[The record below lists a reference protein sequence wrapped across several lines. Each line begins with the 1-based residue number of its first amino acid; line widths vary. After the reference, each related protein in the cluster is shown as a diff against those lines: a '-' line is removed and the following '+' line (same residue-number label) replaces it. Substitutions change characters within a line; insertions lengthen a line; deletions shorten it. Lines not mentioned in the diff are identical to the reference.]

1 MERVSIAAQKREAH
15 GKGVA
20 RSLRRDGMVPA
31 VLYREGRA
39 QSITLSRKELAKL
52 INSAAGEQMMV
63 DLQFTDGERKLAL
76 LKDVQVDPIRGE
88 LLHSDFFEVSLAEK
102 VRIPLHITTV
112 GEPIGVKRDGGILQH
127 TLREVEVECLP
138 DKIPGKVEID
148 ISGLEVGQSVHV
160 SDLSF
165 GEGIKVLTDT
175 GDVIVTVISPVVEEA
190 APAAAEAAAGA
201 EAAEPEVVKK
211 GKKEEEGEEKK
222 EK

>member
-1 MERVSIAAQKREAH
+1 MERVSIAAQKRESH

-20 RSLRRDGMVPA
+20 RSLRREGMVPA

-39 QSITLSRKELAKL
+39 QSISLSRKELAKL
-52 INSAAGEQMMV
+52 INSAAGEQVIV
-63 DLQFTDGERKLAL
+63 DLQFTDGEKKLAL

-88 LLHSDFFEVSLAEK
+88 LLHSDFFEVSLTEK
-102 VRIPLHITTV
+102 VRVSLHVTTV

-148 ISGLEVGQSVHV
+148 ISGLEVGQSVHIR
-160 SDLSF
+160 DLTF
-165 GEGIKVLTDT
+165 EEGIKVLTD
-175 GDVIVTVISPVVEEA
+175 GADVIVTVISPVVEEV

-201 EAAEPEVVKK
+201 EAAEPEVAKK
-211 GKKEEEGEEKK
+211 GKKEEEGAEKK